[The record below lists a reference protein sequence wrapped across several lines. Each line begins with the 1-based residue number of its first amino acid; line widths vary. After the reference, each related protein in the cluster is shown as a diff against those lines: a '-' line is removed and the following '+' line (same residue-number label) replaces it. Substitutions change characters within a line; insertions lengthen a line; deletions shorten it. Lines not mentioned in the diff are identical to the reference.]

1 MEAGRP
7 GKNYCSLSAERSDVM
22 TLETHFGYRTGR
34 SDVVGKEDSMYD
46 SHVSGLR
53 NCLNSGAINRDMET
67 ASREVLELE
76 GGNPDLGM
84 SIRHPSGSSRQLEK

>member
-46 SHVSGLR
+46 FHVSGLR
-53 NCLNSGAINRDMET
+53 NCVNSSAINRDMDCKQR
-67 ASREVLELE
+67 SFGV
-76 GGNPDLGM
+76 
-84 SIRHPSGSSRQLEK
+84 